1 MKQVTLQIPDKK
13 YQFFIELTENLGF
26 VKKISEKEK
35 EPSKEQIL
43 KELKDAVIEL
53 KLIEKGKLK
62 ARPLWVCF
70 TVYNDTGFND
80 TVNYRSKKIP
90 ATFCSRDFGIF

>member
-13 YQFFIELTENLGF
+13 YQFFLELTESLGF
-26 VKKISEKEK
+26 VKKIEE

-43 KELKDAVIEL
+43 KELKEAITEL

-62 ARPLWVCF
+62 ARPAKALL
-70 TVYNDTGFND
+70 DEL
-80 TVNYRSKKIP
+80 
-90 ATFCSRDFGIF
+90 